1 LREDN
6 QLSQLTVFSAKIPV
20 LRAYNCRNLRGPLAQ
35 PVDITAL
42 LHRWRDGN
50 VEAENELFRAVLP
63 DLRKL
68 AQYLMRGERKGQS
81 LQATE
86 LVDQI
91 YFRLA
96 GTRDR
101 DWQDR
106 HHFFAIAARAM
117 RRYLIDRARARPD
130 AEFVVLD
137 GIESRLRAAP
147 GRVEV
152 ALVVDRLLDQL
163 SELNPEWSRLVELK
177 FFLGLTDEE
186 TAEVLGLKVRTMQR
200 MWLQARAWLFSQMV
214 NSNASNAAGR

>member
-1 LREDN
+1 MPE
-6 QLSQLTVFSAKIPV
+6 
-20 LRAYNCRNLRGPLAQ
+20 

-42 LHRWRDGN
+42 LQRWRDGN
-50 VEAENELFRAVLP
+50 VEAENELFRAVVP

-81 LQATE
+81 IQATE

-96 GTRDR
+96 GARDC

-106 HHFFAIAARAM
+106 HHFFALAARAM
-117 RRYLIDRARARPD
+117 RHYLIDRARARPD
-130 AEFVVLD
+130 AEFVVLE
-137 GIESRLRAAP
+137 GIESRLRADP
-147 GRVEV
+147 GQVEV
-152 ALVVDRLLDQL
+152 AMVVDRLLDRLAEMNQ
-163 SELNPEWSRLVELK
+163 EWSRLVELK

-186 TAEVLGLKVRTMQR
+186 TAEIMGLKVRTMQR

-214 NSNASNAAGR
+214 NGNASNASGR